1 MQHIFILLSLSINI
15 IVLSWIFFNLS
26 NKSFIDI
33 WGKSSPSRNI
43 LFSVYLSIFFMS
55 VILMFL
61 YIQNKK
67 SISIKYMIV
76 SLLLFQI
83 IYKLITPFVVT
94 IKNPIIISNI
104 VIAIFHIITI
114 VFIWK
119 EK

>member
-1 MQHIFILLSLSINI
+1 MQHIFILLSLFINI
-15 IVLSWIFFNLS
+15 IVLGLIFFNSS
-26 NKSFIDI
+26 NKSFIDV

-43 LFSVYLSIFFMS
+43 LFSVYLSIFIMS
-55 VILMFL
+55 IILLFL
-61 YIQNKK
+61 YIKNKK
-67 SISIKYMIV
+67 STSIKYMIV

-83 IYKLITPFVVT
+83 IYKLITPVVVT

>member
-1 MQHIFILLSLSINI
+1 LKLILLSLFINI
-15 IVLSWIFFNLS
+15 IVLGLIFFNSS
-26 NKSFIDI
+26 NKSFIDV

-43 LFSVYLSIFFMS
+43 LFSVYLSIF
-55 VILMFL
+55 
-61 YIQNKK
+61 
-67 SISIKYMIV
+67 IKYMIV

>member
-1 MQHIFILLSLSINI
+1 MQLILLSLFINI
-15 IVLSWIFFNLS
+15 IVLGLIFFNSS
-26 NKSFIDI
+26 NKSFIDV

-43 LFSVYLSIFFMS
+43 LFSVYLSF
-55 VILMFL
+55 ILLFL

>member
-1 MQHIFILLSLSINI
+1 MQLILLSLFINI
-15 IVLSWIFFNLS
+15 IVLGLIFLNSS
-26 NKSFIDI
+26 NKSFIDV

-43 LFSVYLSIFFMS
+43 LFSVYSS
-55 VILMFL
+55 VILLFL